1 MTDQTEMMT
10 DDLMKNW
17 LAGRKENQL
26 EDTTETWGEGEDER
40 NRKKEIA
47 GKMDEY
53 WIEMDQD
60 SDWED

>member
-26 EDTTETWGEGEDER
+26 EDTTEAWGERER
-40 NRKKEIA
+40 DGKKEMG
-47 GKMDEY
+47 GKMDVY